1 MKNDRHVINQKEQI
15 NQRSKLYGRRITEL
29 LEKGVNMEGYC
40 LKCKTKKEMKDAEE
54 ITMKN
59 GRKAMKGKCLDC
71 GTGMFKIL
79 GNK

>member
-1 MKNDRHVINQKEQI
+1 
-15 NQRSKLYGRRITEL
+15 
-29 LEKGVNMEGYC
+29 MEGYC
-40 LKCKTKKEMKDAEE
+40 LKCKTKKEMKAAEE

-59 GRKAMKGKCLDC
+59 GRKAMKGKCSDC